1 MMMRTERRW
10 ISMARTRSI
19 SSIEAEIAKAEAELN
34 KAQEKVDAISAK
46 LLKLQKQKQ
55 EHEARQIM
63 EAYKKSGKSLQE
75 LMTFLDV

>member
-1 MMMRTERRW
+1 MMRTGRRW
-10 ISMARTRSI
+10 ISMARMRSI
-19 SSIEAEIAKAEAELN
+19 ASIEAEIAKLEAELN

>member
-1 MMMRTERRW
+1 
-10 ISMARTRSI
+10 MARMRSI
-19 SSIEAEIAKAEAELN
+19 SSIEAEIAKLEAELN
-34 KAQEKVDAISAK
+34 KAQEKVDAISA
-46 LLKLQKQKQ
+46 KLQKQKQ

>member
-1 MMMRTERRW
+1 MP
-10 ISMARTRSI
+10 RTRSI

-46 LLKLQKQKQ
+46 MLKLQKQKQ

>member
-1 MMMRTERRW
+1 MMRTGRRW
-10 ISMARTRSI
+10 ISKARMRSI
-19 SSIEAEIAKAEAELN
+19 SSIEAEIAKLEAELN
-34 KAQEKVDAISAK
+34 KAQEKVDIISAK